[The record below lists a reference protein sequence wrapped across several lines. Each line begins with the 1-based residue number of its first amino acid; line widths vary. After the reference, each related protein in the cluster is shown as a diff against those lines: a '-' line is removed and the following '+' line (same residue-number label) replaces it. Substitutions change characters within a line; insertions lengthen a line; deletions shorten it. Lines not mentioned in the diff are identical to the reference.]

1 MNDASEIVNYAK
13 LQPSFRQIS
22 QPKYLAATTTRR
34 VYHNITKVEVEAPE
48 IKEVL
53 RKRKV
58 ETLDGKQ
65 SDLNK
70 PIKVL
75 KTLFFVIF
83 QVSVST
89 SRLLELG
96 NPISC

>member
-1 MNDASEIVNYAK
+1 MIVYPKSTFLVQGVNDASEIVNYAK

-48 IKEVL
+48 IKELL

-58 ETLDGKQ
+58 ETLDGE
-65 SDLNK
+65 L
-70 PIKVL
+70 KVIL
-75 KTLFFVIF
+75 
-83 QVSVST
+83 QA
-89 SRLLELG
+89 
-96 NPISC
+96 